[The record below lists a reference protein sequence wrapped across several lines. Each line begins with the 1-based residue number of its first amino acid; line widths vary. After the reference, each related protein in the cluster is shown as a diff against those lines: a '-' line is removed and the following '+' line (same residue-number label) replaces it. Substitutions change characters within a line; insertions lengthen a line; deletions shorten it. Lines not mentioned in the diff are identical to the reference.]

1 MQAMRDILRTSLAK
15 SLNTLTP
22 LDRLGAAWAVAAG
35 HATAGRTSVSAF
47 QDGVATVTVPDT
59 AWQRQLVMIH
69 GQLRGDLASIS
80 RIPVTDILFVLP
92 ENAAALPRPA
102 APRPARKKR

>member
-15 SLNTLTP
+15 SLNALTP

-35 HATAGRTSVSAF
+35 HATASRTTVTAF
-47 QDGVATVTVPDT
+47 HEGTVTVTVPDT
-59 AWQRQLVMIH
+59 AWQRQLEMIH

-80 RIPVTDILFVLP
+80 RMPVTDILFVLP
-92 ENAAALPRPA
+92 ENATAPPRPA
-102 APRPARKKR
+102 VPRPARKKR